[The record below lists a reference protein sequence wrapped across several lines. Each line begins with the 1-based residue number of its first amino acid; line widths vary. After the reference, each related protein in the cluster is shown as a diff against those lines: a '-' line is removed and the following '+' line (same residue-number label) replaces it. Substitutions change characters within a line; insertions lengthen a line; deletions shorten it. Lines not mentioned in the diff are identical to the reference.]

1 MVAARVRARSL
12 TGAPSAPPPPVV
24 SVPLSRHRF
33 SRHTSDERRGRR
45 RRFTASRLF
54 KRTSASSTSQIP
66 CLNTETYRCIHTK
79 RGHANRYRIRDDDR
93 RITQPN
99 NTRTPGRG
107 QPSRR
112 YHGARH
118 GAHLLFTLSPHE
130 DRTVFFMHL
139 LPSLAPA
146 FRKAVPALGQ
156 LIRFL
161 TAIPHPPL
169 WQWTAILLPAA
180 RKQHEAS

>member
-12 TGAPSAPPPPVV
+12 TGAPSAPRSCLYRSRGIV
-24 SVPLSRHRF
+24 SHVTRA
-33 SRHTSDERRGRR
+33 TSGGGGGGGS
-45 RRFTASRLF
+45 ASRLF

>member
-12 TGAPSAPPPPVV
+12 TGAPSAPR
-24 SVPLSRHRF
+24 SCLYRSRAASF
-33 SRHTSDERRGRR
+33 LTSHERRAEGEAEAVQLRDFSNGPQPR
-45 RRFTASRLF
+45 
-54 KRTSASSTSQIP
+54 P
-66 CLNTETYRCIHTK
+66 PH
-79 RGHANRYRIRDDDR
+79 RYRIAIGSDDDR